1 MSREIVRLEI
11 QDPVIKKVVNKIV
24 SRSEVGFKKY
34 GVTLADDNQSM
45 KARLVHYQEELMDA
59 CNYIEWIIQKLDEK
73 N

>member
-1 MSREIVRLEI
+1 MSKEIVRLEI

-45 KARLVHYQEELMDA
+45 KARLIHYQEELNG
-59 CNYIEWIIQKLDEK
+59 CLQLY
-73 N
+73 

>member
-45 KARLVHYQEELMDA
+45 KVRLIHYQEELMDA